1 MPGSGSKQGT
11 QGESERNTSEHFD
24 DDLFYRSKSKENH
37 SIWIENETSE
47 NILKVQ
53 KEINMNYD
61 AKSNYYTPHEALL
74 STRSLTLPR
83 HSGIRKDKP
92 DLQVGK

>member
-1 MPGSGSKQGT
+1 MM
-11 QGESERNTSEHFD
+11 FF
-24 DDLFYRSKSKENH
+24 LRSKSKENH
-37 SIWIENETSE
+37 SIWIENEPSE

-53 KEINMNYD
+53 KEINMNNN

-83 HSGIRKDKP
+83 QSGMRKDIP
-92 DLQVGK
+92 DLHVRAALKNKT